1 MTTVEFS
8 EHVGPDKILHL
19 NVPVDEADRTYRV
32 IVLIQPQLA
41 DSEAGHAPRGASREA
56 LTSVPLRAVRT
67 VVATPREQARAR
79 RLLGPVGCAGFE
91 PATSAM

>member
-8 EHVGPDKILHL
+8 THVGADRVLHL

-41 DSEAGHAPRGASREA
+41 VSETGHADWPPGFIESTAGAWQGDFPDIADLDYEQR
-56 LTSVPLRAVRT
+56 LPL
-67 VVATPREQARAR
+67 
-79 RLLGPVGCAGFE
+79 
-91 PATSAM
+91 

>member
-8 EHVGPDKILHL
+8 KHAGPDKVLHL

-41 DSEAGHAPRGASREA
+41 DSAASHADWPPGFIESTAGAWQGDFPDIADLDYEQR
-56 LTSVPLRAVRT
+56 LPL
-67 VVATPREQARAR
+67 
-79 RLLGPVGCAGFE
+79 
-91 PATSAM
+91 

>member
-41 DSEAGHAPRGASREA
+41 GSEAGHADWPPGFIESTAGAWQGDFPDIADLDYEQR
-56 LTSVPLRAVRT
+56 LTL
-67 VVATPREQARAR
+67 
-79 RLLGPVGCAGFE
+79 
-91 PATSAM
+91 